1 MEKKY
6 EQVKS
11 FLGNPETWDDFMES
25 EAVVWIDWREYD
37 EDIVKYFNDEME
49 EKIEIRFEDHG
60 KPYGE
65 DIVLKRGE
73 VEFLIPYG
81 EVMDRDTTICSLNRL
96 IQPKEEIRFCVDSLG
111 NDTLGFTVLPTR
123 MWNALEEVFHEK
135 VYHYFAPIGT
145 EEKLFEL
152 TFGEVSRL
160 LDLRE
165 RNENA
170 DFRILSE
177 FVKLSGKEHELKE
190 QKENGRINLVTYLK
204 EKKKCKKCLEDFVSK
219 YPEIDF
225 GTSPFTGG
233 M

>member
-65 DIVLKRGE
+65 DIVLKRGV

-225 GTSPFTGG
+225 GI
-233 M
+233 